1 MMWFERIPA
10 AHRVRG
16 GDREAFGQIITH
28 FQDMAVGYAFS
39 ELGDVHQAEDAA
51 QESFLQAFVDLAQL
65 RDPSAF
71 PGWFRKIVY
80 KHCDRIRR
88 KRRVKL
94 VELQDEHMQTEETTP
109 IDQMEQA
116 AQQEAVEI
124 AIR

>member
-1 MMWFERIPA
+1 
-10 AHRVRG
+10 
-16 GDREAFGQIITH
+16 
-28 FQDMAVGYAFS
+28 MAVGYAFS